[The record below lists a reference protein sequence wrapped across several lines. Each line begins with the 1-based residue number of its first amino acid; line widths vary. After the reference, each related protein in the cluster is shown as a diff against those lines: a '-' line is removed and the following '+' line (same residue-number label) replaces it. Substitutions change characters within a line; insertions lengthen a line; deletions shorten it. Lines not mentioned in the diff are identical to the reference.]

1 MSRIGKK
8 PIEIPQGV
16 NVVLT
21 DGVLVVK
28 GPKGELKREINP
40 EVKVEIKDNKIII
53 YSKRGNLWGLYRAL
67 ISNMVEG
74 TSKGFERKLE
84 IEGVG
89 FKAAVD
95 GNNLVMNLGF
105 SNPVKIE
112 KPEGIDFKVEKNV
125 ITVSGMDK
133 ELVGHIS
140 ALIRKQ
146 KKAEPYKGKGIKYQ
160 GEKIRRKEGK
170 KVVAAKKEKKDEE
183 GIKKYELEFMA
194 QRLCQGFAYTDR
206 FSTFMLS

>member
-16 NVVLT
+16 NIDISEKEIKVSGL
-21 DGVLVVK
+21 
-28 GPKGELKREINP
+28 KGELRQFIHQEI
-40 EVKVEIKDNKIII
+40 KVEAKDGKILVAPKNEL
-53 YSKRGNLWGLYRAL
+53 SKKGKGLWGLYKAL

-74 TSKGFERKLE
+74 VSKGFEKKLE

-89 FKAAVD
+89 FKANLD
-95 GNNLVMNLGF
+95 GEDLVLNLGF
-105 SNPVKIE
+105 TNPVRIKKIE
-112 KPEGIDFKVEKNV
+112 GIKFLVEKNI
-125 ITVSGMDK
+125 ITVSGINK
-133 ELVGHIS
+133 EAVGHVA

-170 KVVAAKKEKKDEE
+170 KVVSSK
-183 GIKKYELEFMA
+183 
-194 QRLCQGFAYTDR
+194 
-206 FSTFMLS
+206 